1 MDNYIKIYREGQPK
15 LTILMPMK
23 DCMAL
28 LPSGSFIRVHRS
40 FIVSANRI
48 ESIGNN
54 GIRLRGTT
62 SNIPVGRTYRKTL
75 TNWFSRNDGSLKET
89 CR

>member
-48 ESIGNN
+48 ESIGNK
-54 GIRLRGTT
+54 GIVLRGSTT
-62 SNIPVGRTYRKTL
+62 VIPVGRTYWKTL
-75 TNWFSRNDGSLKET
+75 TNWFSRNDDSLKET